1 MGECTLWTHMFLCHH
16 LIYISLLEK
25 SKVHSICVTRYLKRR
40 GDVYLYCLLHAL
52 GKKKTSYHGYLWKEF
67 GELANRRGDR
77 KETSLYTFIYFWY
90 ANTMNGITYT
100 EKKLRT
106 RKMMD
111 CCTNLDGRKVRSMT
125 SRHAVDPSGSGPAHP
140 TSSVGVCKAIWETHQ
155 ELRSWRLWAKCR
167 RRCTRTDVII
177 GNLLFF
183 SERGD
188 RSSYRDHLTSYSLW
202 NIHK

>member
-1 MGECTLWTHMFLCHH
+1 MGECTLWTCRFLCHH

-25 SKVHSICVTRYLKRR
+25 SKVHSICVTRHLKRR
-40 GDVYLYCLLHAL
+40 GNVYLYYYMSW
-52 GKKKTSYHGYLWKEF
+52 KTISYHGYLWKEF

-77 KETSLYTFIYFWY
+77 KETSLYTFRYFWY
-90 ANTMNGITYT
+90 ANTWMELLIQ
-100 EKKLRT
+100 KKIRT

-111 CCTNLDGRKVRSMT
+111 CCTNLGRRKVRSMT

-140 TSSVGVCKAIWETHQ
+140 TSSVGVCKAIWEPRQ

-188 RSSYRDHLTSYSLW
+188 RSSYRDYLTSYSLW